1 MKLASSCQRA
11 KRVAISHTRDRRVNT
26 DAEGQP
32 QTWSLSAISARCRRP
47 ESDLTD
53 GVAGDAIANAR
64 RGPADK
70 AIAHSGRSLRPVLG
84 IVGVSVLLHDGVDD
98 PLSDVDHELADPGAG
113 AVELSAGDPFVAIRN
128 P

>member
-1 MKLASSCQRA
+1 MSRSLTQETGGSTPTLTVSRNVVPE
-11 KRVAISHTRDRRVNT
+11 RY
-26 DAEGQP
+26 
-32 QTWSLSAISARCRRP
+32 LSAMSATSGRP
-47 ESDLTD
+47 SD

-84 IVGVSVLLHDGVDD
+84 IVGVLVLLHDGVDD
-98 PLSDVDHELADPGAG
+98 SLSDVDHELADPGAG